1 MSSTQKHQEIT
12 ASAPAAPDVRVDAAS
27 SAAPAGNN
35 WFAQITG
42 ILVFL
47 LGVAIILY
55 VLRLGFD
62 MYSDPGTSL
71 QAFQQV
77 GKKEPNIS
85 LAFAGLVLRLA
96 LLFFGSISGSLIANK
111 GINLYFTSL
120 RRD

>member
-1 MSSTQKHQEIT
+1 MASAQRQQDKT
-12 ASAPAAPDVRVDAAS
+12 ASIPSAPENRAEKPAPQVPGAK
-27 SAAPAGNN
+27 N

-42 ILVFL
+42 ILVFI

-55 VLRLGFD
+55 VLHLGFD
-62 MYSDPGTSL
+62 MYSDPSASL
-71 QAFQQV
+71 LAFQKAGV
-77 GKKEPNIS
+77 KDPNIAM
-85 LAFAGLVLRLA
+85 AFAGLVLRLA

>member
-1 MSSTQKHQEIT
+1 MSSMPREQNKAANMPSERVVSE
-12 ASAPAAPDVRVDAAS
+12 ALPAPLPNR
-27 SAAPAGNN
+27 N

-47 LGVAIILY
+47 LGLAIILF

-62 MYSDPGTSL
+62 MYNDPAASL
-71 QAFQQV
+71 QAFQKA
-77 GKKEPNIS
+77 GTKAPDIGM
-85 LAFAGLVLRLA
+85 AFAGLILRIG
-96 LLFFGSISGSLIANK
+96 LLFFGSVSGSLIANK